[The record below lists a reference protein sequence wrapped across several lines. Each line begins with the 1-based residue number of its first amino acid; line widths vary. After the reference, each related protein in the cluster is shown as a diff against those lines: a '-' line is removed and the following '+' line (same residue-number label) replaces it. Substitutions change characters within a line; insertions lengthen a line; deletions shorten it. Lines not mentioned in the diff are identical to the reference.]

1 MDKGCSD
8 CFFAC
13 YPYVD
18 WIENQR
24 KQFLKQ
30 KEQFL
35 KQRGEYENV
44 INGTSS
50 SSSSV
55 GGKRQTRRTRSIS
68 SDDNGYES
76 KFYKK
81 LKERGYSEVK
91 NFFEKLNKEKECQ
104 NFDDKGGEFDFNE
117 HVDKDKEYKGTFYHS
132 KYCEVCPGC
141 GVKRDGNDWKEKSGG
156 RCTRKKRYKILDD
169 NNFNGIDVLSFGD
182 KRNEIKQKIDT
193 FCGGSNEEKEKLK
206 EQWKCYEAQYVKEDK
221 KEDEED
227 EDEVEEED
235 DLKDAGGL
243 CTLQNKKK

>member
-13 YPYVD
+13 HRYEN
-18 WIENQR
+18 WIDN
-24 KQFLKQ
+24 Q

-141 GVKRDGNDWKEKSGG
+141 GVKRD
-156 RCTRKKRYKILDD
+156 
-169 NNFNGIDVLSFGD
+169 DVLSFGD

>member
-13 YPYVD
+13 HRYEN
-18 WIENQR
+18 WIDN
-24 KQFLKQ
+24 Q

-193 FCGGSNEEKEKLK
+193 FCGG
-206 EQWKCYEAQYVKEDK
+206 
-221 KEDEED
+221 
-227 EDEVEEED
+227 
-235 DLKDAGGL
+235 
-243 CTLQNKKK
+243 